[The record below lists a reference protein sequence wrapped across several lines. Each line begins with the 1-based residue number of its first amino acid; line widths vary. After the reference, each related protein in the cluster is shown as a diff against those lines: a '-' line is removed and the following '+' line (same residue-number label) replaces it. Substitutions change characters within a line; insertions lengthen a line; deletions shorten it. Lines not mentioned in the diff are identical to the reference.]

1 MRGPGH
7 NLIPPASRDA
17 DHGARRSG
25 GRSSVTEDD
34 SRAEVQ
40 AEEIAWDYVAIAY
53 DIETAEAVEA
63 ELLEDD
69 LWRWLA
75 TSSSRAEDMETYR
88 ALNLTE
94 DDLEH
99 DELRGH
105 LERAHGHLISARDR
119 RRDELLQEL
128 LEEYDP
134 DDVFDLE

>member
-1 MRGPGH
+1 M
-7 NLIPPASRDA
+7 
-17 DHGARRSG
+17 
-25 GRSSVTEDD
+25 TEDD

-40 AEEIAWDYVAIAY
+40 AEEIAWDYVAIAF